1 MPRILRCALPQDEGR
16 RPRTHE
22 RSRRRTRVESYR
34 DSETDSERHTNERRY
49 TKGNKYHKLNDPLAV
64 RLSGASDAVH
74 VDTSYK
80 PLMFHWMDG
89 CQEKFDYLRSF
100 SSRTLVSAKKD
111 NVGKLRSLRDITLQ
125 IAVDHCTSLTANV
138 LTQAPF
144 HPVGLHIWQE
154 VVRQGKDS
162 LRVYKAFL
170 ESFPCEMSECAVK
183 LKQQNNE
190 SQLVRRLN
198 LSTGLPDDLAYHIGN
213 CMNWLVFVDIYE
225 LTSAKVTRHGL
236 LSLLH
241 LPALVGLKFAVRT
254 TRTSDDV
261 SKYAPILDDGMLKA
275 YASAM
280 KHDGR
285 WRLLRVLVIT
295 AGDGR
300 CVPQGITKEGMSAI
314 MGVKGCLRYVECH
327 KDLMPMP
334 FRDGQLECGRLIGA
348 KDGRADGGWM
358 SLRAWPVNS
367 PAALHWKCLKIVK
380 IVHDEISEFDHKTV
394 LDISIAR
401 PDTWYQNL
409 KSKVGIN
416 ENICRDF
423 IINGY
428 ILSTDDRTIPS
439 SKRLGA
445 INKEV
450 EMTKRRKGIVPKR
463 RTNSQSLEQMMADF
477 LR

>member
-1 MPRILRCALPQDEGR
+1 MPRILRYALPQDQGGI
-16 RPRTHE
+16 PRTDV
-22 RSRRRTRVESYR
+22 RSRQRRRAQPYR
-34 DSETDSERHTNERRY
+34 DSETDTGDKNERRY
-49 TKGNKYHKLNDPLAV
+49 NKGNKYYNGNDPLAV
-64 RLSGASDAVH
+64 RLSEATDALH

-80 PLMFHWMDG
+80 PLMFHWMDA
-89 CQEKFDYLRSF
+89 CQEKFDYLTSF
-100 SSRTLVSAKKD
+100 NSRALVSVKKD
-111 NVGKLRSLRDITLQ
+111 NVGKLRSLREITLQ
-125 IAVDHCTSLTANV
+125 ITVDHCTSLTAEV
-138 LTQAPF
+138 LTQTPF
-144 HPVGLHIWQE
+144 LPVGLQIWQE

-162 LRVYKAFL
+162 LRVYKVFL
-170 ESFPCEMSECAVK
+170 ERFPREMSQHAAK
-183 LKQQNNE
+183 LTMPNNE
-190 SQLVRRLN
+190 SQLVRHLN
-198 LSTGLPDDLAYHIGN
+198 LSTGIPDDLAYHIGN
-213 CMNWLVFVDIYE
+213 CMDWLVFVDIYE
-225 LTSAKVTRHGL
+225 VASAKLARDGL

-241 LPALVGLKFAVRT
+241 VRALVGLKFAVNT
-254 TRTSDDV
+254 PRTSDDSV
-261 SKYAPILDDGMLKA
+261 KNAPILDDGMLKA

-300 CVPQGITKEGMSAI
+300 CVPRGITKEGMNAI

-334 FRDGQLECGRLIGA
+334 FRDGQLVRGRLTGA

-367 PAALHWKCLKIVK
+367 PAALHWKCLKIMK
-380 IVHDEISEFDHKTV
+380 IVQDEISEFEHKPV

-401 PDTWYQNL
+401 PHTWYKNL
-409 KSKVGIN
+409 KSKEAAK
-416 ENICRDF
+416 ENNCPDF

-439 SKRLGA
+439 SKRQGA

-463 RTNSQSLEQMMADF
+463 RTNSQSLDQMMADF